1 MTPRRASTGA
11 ITSGSVAS
19 RSMPSSNPTS
29 SPERG
34 KSSASPPTG
43 CTRLPRTSIAVRSTC
58 PLRSR
63 LPDRLANRQDD
74 VSCFLSLLDVPRRL
88 DHVLQRVPPIDDWA
102 VFPGLDELF
111 KEEDVLLCLLRRYL
125 KQHLL
130 PSEPWGHERPHEV
143 RQPVRWQE
151 NTVRLQRAAAPPE

>member
-1 MTPRRASTGA
+1 MTPRRANTGA

-34 KSSASPPTG
+34 KSSASPPTR

-74 VSCFLSLLDVPRRL
+74 VSGFLLRLDVLRRL
-88 DHVLQRVPPIDDWA
+88 DHIRQRVAPIDDRA
-102 VFPGLDELF
+102 VFPGLDELL
-111 KEEDVLLCLLRRYL
+111 EEADVLLRLSRWYL
-125 KQHLL
+125 
-130 PSEPWGHERPHEV
+130 E
-143 RQPVRWQE
+143 
-151 NTVRLQRAAAPPE
+151 